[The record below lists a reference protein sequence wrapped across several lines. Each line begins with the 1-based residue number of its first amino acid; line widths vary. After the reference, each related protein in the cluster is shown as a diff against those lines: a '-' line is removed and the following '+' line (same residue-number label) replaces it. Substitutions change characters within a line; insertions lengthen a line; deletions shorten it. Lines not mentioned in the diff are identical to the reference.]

1 MRGRLVLLNS
11 IAHSLIRLSPTQ
23 NISLSHF
30 DVETEYKVNRA
41 NLSFDGSYQYATPRE
56 DAKRLR
62 DLRVFTVT
70 IPVMRYYFGSQGQL
84 LIDYERATNFAW
96 LEWMYNI
103 HKTVKPFLF
112 DHPVYGSL
120 MVRFAEPLKVPK
132 GTKGGQAALEG
143 VSITLIEV
151 QDTTKVN
158 ETRISALYLMT
169 NVLGPLHYINVDKDY
184 WVTDN
189 RDIFDY
195 PYHLIST
202 EYEAEDTSLTLGGN
216 YQYVVRGSKPE
227 ERVFTLYF
235 EGLKYELNQGE
246 LLSYVSGDS
255 QLSMHHLENFYYW
268 FRLDIPF
275 YYIHPTYGKIKVR
288 FKEPLKI
295 PKLRAN
301 GNGWTESFT
310 VTLVEVIED
319 AHRYV

>member
-1 MRGRLVLLNS
+1 MRGRPALLNS
-11 IAHSLIRLSPTQ
+11 VAHSLIRLNPTQ

-30 DVETEYKVNRA
+30 DVETEYKINRA
-41 NLSFDGSYQYATPRE
+41 NLSFEGSYQYATPRE

-70 IPVMRYYFGSQGQL
+70 IPIMRYYFGSQGQL
-84 LIDYERATNFAW
+84 LIDYERSTNFAW

-112 DHPVYGSL
+112 DHPIYGSL

-132 GTKGGQAALEG
+132 GIKGGQAALDSVG
-143 VSITLIEV
+143 ITLVEV
-151 QDTTKVN
+151 QHKPLSSIN
-158 ETRISALYLMT
+158 YA
-169 NVLGPLHYINVDKDY
+169 LGPNYYLNLSQTY
-184 WVTDN
+184 WETDHRVFN
-189 RDIFDY
+189 H
-195 PYHLIST
+195 PYHLVST
-202 EYEAEDTSLTLGGN
+202 EYEAEDTSLALGGN

-235 EGLKYELNQGE
+235 EGLKYSQTLG
-246 LLSYVSGDS
+246 LILGDTS
-255 QLSMHHLENFYYW
+255 EDNELSMQYLENFYYW

-319 AHRYV
+319 AYRYV